1 MVFHRSRA
9 SPAEPASS
17 NKTQSFIFALRH
29 DEFEPTSSIVPPP
42 FDPSPLLLL
51 LDADVLAL
59 DVEVEDCLTS
69 EVLIVDMAD
78 GAFGVTVV
86 IAITSEVVVAAPLAD
101 RMDVTWTVDEG
112 VNVVVIAML
121 AVEGTVVEGTVV
133 SAIGDVVV
141 ATVVVKKYNPPLL
154 CSWFDPPRAFG
165 QSTPVPWFW
174 KNDPI
179 NVFG

>member
-1 MVFHRSRA
+1 MVSHRSKA

-17 NKTQSFIFALRH
+17 NNTQSSIFALRH

-42 FDPSPLLLL
+42 FAPAPLPLL

-59 DVEVEDCLTS
+59 DVEVEDCLTC
-69 EVLIVDMAD
+69 EGLVVDMDD
-78 GAFGVTVV
+78 GAFGTTVV

-101 RMDVTWTVDEG
+101 RMEVTWTVDEG

-121 AVEGTVVEGTVV
+121 VAEGTVV
-133 SAIGDVVV
+133 SAIADVLVAPVV
-141 ATVVVKKYNPPLL
+141 PKEYDPPLL
-154 CSWFDPPRAFG
+154 CPRSDPPRAFG